1 MKKYNDREFY
11 VVKYMF
17 NFDDDM
23 SESDFYR
30 IFDSIKNRDWEL
42 FNKLRKEFEEGNIEF
57 EDKVW
62 VLWDKEDEE
71 YEGFELNKETF
82 KLINY
87 VQEHCDDWYDFI
99 YD

>member
-1 MKKYNDREFY
+1 MKKFIDREFY

-17 NFDDDM
+17 NFDDYM

-30 IFDSIKNRDWEL
+30 FFDCIKNRDWEF
-42 FNKLRKEFEEGNIEF
+42 FNKLRKEFEERNIEF
-57 EDKVW
+57 ENNVW
-62 VLWDKEDEE
+62 VAWDRDDEQ
-71 YEGFELNKETF
+71 YEGFELNEETF

-87 VQEHCDDWYDFI
+87 VQECYVDWYDFI

>member
-1 MKKYNDREFY
+1 MKKFIDREFY

-17 NFDDDM
+17 NFDDYM

-30 IFDSIKNRDWEL
+30 IFDSIKNRDWEF
-42 FNKLRKEFEEGNIEF
+42 FNKLRKEFEERNIEF
-57 EDKVW
+57 ENNVW
-62 VLWDKEDEE
+62 VAWDRDDEQ
-71 YEGFELNKETF
+71 YEGFELNEETF

-87 VQEHCDDWYDFI
+87 VQECYVDWYDFI

>member
-1 MKKYNDREFY
+1 MKKFIDREFY

-17 NFDDDM
+17 NFDDYM
-23 SESDFYR
+23 SESDFYK

-62 VLWDKEDEE
+62 VSWDRDDEE
-71 YEGFELNKETF
+71 YEGFKLNEETF

-87 VQEHCDDWYDFI
+87 VQENYVDWYDFI